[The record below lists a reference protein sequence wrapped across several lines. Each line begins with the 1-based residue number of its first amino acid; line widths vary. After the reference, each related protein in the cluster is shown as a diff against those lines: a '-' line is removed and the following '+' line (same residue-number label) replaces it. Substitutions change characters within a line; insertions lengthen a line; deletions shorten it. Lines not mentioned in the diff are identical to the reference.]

1 MCEALPFKAKQYR
14 QTNCFHSFPCQ
25 LMNLNKLSQ
34 YFLCKLKNRNG
45 TDAKPYFILAISN
58 IYARTYKLL
67 KVLWTARRSN
77 QLILKEINPEYLL
90 EELMLKLQLQYF
102 SHLVQRANWK
112 RP

>member
-77 QLILKEINPEYLL
+77 QLILEEINPEYSL
-90 EELMLKLQLQYF
+90 EGLMLKLKL
-102 SHLVQRANWK
+102 
-112 RP
+112 